1 MCNVPEGD
9 ECDIE
14 PVMSFVKS
22 LAVCD
27 TVKSFVY
34 AHSIGWCNEWG
45 ILNFKL
51 VVLSE
56 MECSKLECCQ
66 LQISVGGGVYLQLFV
81 GQSAIFFC
89 FVLSCFIHI

>member
-1 MCNVPEGD
+1 MFLREN

-22 LAVCD
+22 FAVYN

-34 AHSIGWCNEWG
+34 AHSIGWSNERD

-56 MECSKLECCQ
+56 M
-66 LQISVGGGVYLQLFV
+66 
-81 GQSAIFFC
+81 
-89 FVLSCFIHI
+89 

>member
-1 MCNVPEGD
+1 VYNVPEGD
-9 ECDIE
+9 EWDIE

-22 LAVCD
+22 LAVYD

-34 AHSIGWCNEWG
+34 AHSIDWCEQD

-56 MECSKLECCQ
+56 M
-66 LQISVGGGVYLQLFV
+66 
-81 GQSAIFFC
+81 
-89 FVLSCFIHI
+89 

>member
-22 LAVCD
+22 LAVYD

-34 AHSIGWCNEWG
+34 AHSIGWCNERD

-56 MECSKLECCQ
+56 MEGSKLECCQ
-66 LQISVGGGVYLQLFV
+66 LQIS
-81 GQSAIFFC
+81 
-89 FVLSCFIHI
+89 

>member
-1 MCNVPEGD
+1 MRCIMFLREN

-22 LAVCD
+22 FAVYN

-34 AHSIGWCNEWG
+34 AHSIGWSNERD

-56 MECSKLECCQ
+56 M
-66 LQISVGGGVYLQLFV
+66 
-81 GQSAIFFC
+81 
-89 FVLSCFIHI
+89 